1 MKTLKDKKKF
11 GKGKTPKNRNCRI
24 FGYSYPKDSRKWHRK
39 LVKQIKHKL
48 LFKIPLNE
56 EEQHYF
62 SLTKC

>member
-1 MKTLKDKKKF
+1 MLNKDII
-11 GKGKTPKNRNCRI
+11 N
-24 FGYSYPKDSRKWHRK
+24 PKDSRKWHRK

-62 SLTKC
+62 SLIKC